1 VIVLNAQGV
10 LEQIAKL
17 PTPLQVGDTVL
28 LISDDLWIYATAQRG
43 RHGHFEATSDWK
55 PRSDPPPS

>member
-1 VIVLNAQGV
+1 VLNGQGV

-28 LISDDLWIYATAQRG
+28 LISDDLWIYATVQRG
-43 RHGHFEATSDWK
+43 RQGHFAATSDWK